1 MRIFEGMARC
11 GRLWSKVGQ
20 ICHTNR
26 QNSVVLW
33 PQRNW
38 GVLWRTQ
45 LCLRISV
52 WELSRVAVSVA
63 IMFIV
68 ISREWTLI
76 FNHRRS
82 YCIFSTIYTHLFNTE
97 VSGDMWQTYTFRYL
111 AIYLKLTL
119 KNKLMTHNKVI
130 NKTFSNNHKF
140 LIQPLNCI
148 TLGSLRYWLKYSQL
162 LLEVVKC
169 WLHVPEVRNLISE
182 YSLSC

>member
-1 MRIFEGMARC
+1 MRICEGMARC
-11 GRLWSKVGQ
+11 WRLWSKVGQ

-63 IMFIV
+63 INAIMFIV
-68 ISREWTLI
+68 ISRGWFLI
-76 FNHRRS
+76 FNHKRC
-82 YCIFSTIYTHLFNTE
+82 YLIFSTIYTHLFKTE
-97 VSGDMWQTYTFRYL
+97 VLGDIWQSYTFRYL

-119 KNKLMTHNKVI
+119 KNKLMTHHKAGNI
-130 NKTFSNNHKF
+130 TFSNNHKF
-140 LIQPLNCI
+140 VIKLLNCI
-148 TLGSLRYWLKYSQL
+148 ALGNLRYWLKYSLL
-162 LLEVVKC
+162 LLEVSSVGYTFQKF
-169 WLHVPEVRNLISE
+169 LIVFPNTD
-182 YSLSC
+182 